1 MIVKKRTINKA
12 VFYLMLIETREGFD
26 FVVDG
31 PNWCSGHLRA
41 LYEWSEPE
49 ITEYFEKGDLLA
61 DVQSAWEAHYER
73 IIGC

>member
-1 MIVKKRTINKA
+1 
-12 VFYLMLIETREGFD
+12 
-26 FVVDG
+26 VDG